1 MFGSHTI
8 FFCFCLISVE
18 INLLMIQVTR
28 KFAFIFTV
36 EDYMIDF
43 RRSDI
48 ISFLSIAILT
58 SFTNSAMSSSS
69 SKQPIYNLRR
79 YQPSDK
85 QGIKDLFTANIEEEW
100 GTRYHEGKYI
110 DNARRYIDSVVCA
123 EDSDLNNIET
133 TYFVNGGYFYVLTCS
148 FTSDGEDEYIVVGTC
163 GLQRISDT
171 EAELRRVCISKDH
184 RSMGW
189 GSKMVKLLMD
199 RVKTHEE
206 MANINKVVVSTI
218 QHSVDG
224 IDFYKTKHGFVDTID
239 KETGQPKTVKAHGT
253 PINEVF
259 MECKMDR

>member
-1 MFGSHTI
+1 M
-8 FFCFCLISVE
+8 
-18 INLLMIQVTR
+18 
-28 KFAFIFTV
+28 
-36 EDYMIDF
+36 
-43 RRSDI
+43 
-48 ISFLSIAILT
+48 
-58 SFTNSAMSSSS
+58 SSS

-85 QGIKDLFTANIEEEW
+85 QGIKDLFTANIVEEW
-100 GTRYHEGKYI
+100 GTRYHNGKYI
-110 DNARRYIDSVVCA
+110 DNAQRYIDSVVNE
-123 EDSDLNNIET
+123 EDSSDMNNIEA
-133 TYFVNGGYFYVLTCS
+133 TYFVDGGYFYVLTCRY
-148 FTSDGEDEYIVVGTC
+148 TSDDNGEECKVVGTC

-184 RSMGW
+184 RSKGW

-206 MANINKVVVSTI
+206 MANVNKVVVSTI
-218 QHSVDG
+218 EHSIDG

-259 MECKMDR
+259 MECKIDR